1 MAKNYNH
8 NINAQIAYTHLF
20 SKKKQ
25 TLVAAF
31 GVTIG
36 IAIFIFMNSLMH
48 GFEVYSIESLFK
60 STPHLRIYKE
70 EKISQPLVA
79 DSANNLAI
87 LANPKII
94 KENKRLINP
103 NLIIE
108 TLKKQPGVI
117 GVTPNVSANVFYNNG
132 EAQVIG
138 RTSGVNIEEQNTM
151 FHLENYIV
159 EGKYSDLKS
168 NQNGIIIGVSIAQKL
183 NVRLNDNISVAT
195 AYGVS
200 KVMKVV
206 ALLRTGVSNT
216 DKTLSY
222 TNISAAQQLNKQGA
236 NYITDIFVNIKDFE
250 TAKKVLPEFK
260 QLSGYEVEDW
270 ETANASASASN
281 KIRKMMAMAISLSIM
296 LVAGFGIYNILNMT
310 IIEKLN
316 DIAILKAIGFSGKD
330 VIKIFVKEAMI
341 IGIIGIAFGLILA
354 LILVKLMGNMWV
366 GGDIGFFPIRFFPT
380 FFASG
385 IGLGLLITTLSGYI
399 PARKA
404 AKLDP
409 ITIFRK

>member
-79 DSANNLAI
+79 DSANNIAI
-87 LANPKII
+87 LANPKIT

>member
-87 LANPKII
+87 LANPKIT

>member
-1 MAKNYNH
+1 
-8 NINAQIAYTHLF
+8 
-20 SKKKQ
+20 
-25 TLVAAF
+25 
-31 GVTIG
+31 
-36 IAIFIFMNSLMH
+36 
-48 GFEVYSIESLFK
+48 
-60 STPHLRIYKE
+60 
-70 EKISQPLVA
+70 
-79 DSANNLAI
+79 
-87 LANPKII
+87 
-94 KENKRLINP
+94 
-103 NLIIE
+103 
-108 TLKKQPGVI
+108 
-117 GVTPNVSANVFYNNG
+117 
-132 EAQVIG
+132 
-138 RTSGVNIEEQNTM
+138 
-151 FHLENYIV
+151 
-159 EGKYSDLKS
+159 
-168 NQNGIIIGVSIAQKL
+168 
-183 NVRLNDNISVAT
+183 T

>member
-36 IAIFIFMNSLMH
+36 IAIFIFMNSLIH

-87 LANPKII
+87 LANPKIT

>member
-1 MAKNYNH
+1 MMKNYKH
-8 NINAQIAYTHLF
+8 NINSEIAFIHLI

-25 TLVAAF
+25 TMVAAL
-31 GVTIG
+31 GVTVG
-36 IAIFIFMNSLMH
+36 IAIFIFMNSLMY
-48 GFEVYSIESLFK
+48 GFEVYSVESLFK

-70 EKISQPLVA
+70 EHISQPLIKTSKT
-79 DSANNLAI
+79 DLA
-87 LANPKII
+87 LLTNPKIT
-94 KENKRLINP
+94 KESKKLINP
-103 NLIIE
+103 NLLIE
-108 TLKKQPGVI
+108 ALKKQPEVI

-132 EAQVIG
+132 EAQVTG

-151 FHLENYIV
+151 FQLEQYIV
-159 EGKYSDLKS
+159 EGKYSDLKA
-168 NQNGIIIGVSIAQKL
+168 NQNGIILGVGIAEKL
-183 NVRLNDNISVAT
+183 NVRLADNISVTT

-206 ALLRTGVSNT
+206 ALLKTGVTNT

-236 NYITDIFVNIKDFE
+236 SFITDIYVNINDYE
-250 TAKKVLPEFK
+250 TAKKLIPKFK

-270 ETANASASASN
+270 ETANASAAAAN
-281 KIRKMMAMAISLSIM
+281 KIRKMMAMSISFSIM
-296 LVAGFGIYNILNMT
+296 LVAAFGIYNILNMT
-310 IIEKLN
+310 IMEKLN

-330 VIKIFVKEAMI
+330 VIRIFVKEAI
-341 IGIIGIAFGLILA
+341 VIGLIGIAFGLVLA
-354 LILVKLMGNMWV
+354 MILVKVMGNMWV
-366 GGDIGFFPIRFFPT
+366 GGDIGFFPIRFFPK
-380 FFASG
+380 FFALG
-385 IGLGLLITTLSGYI
+385 IGFGLIVTTLAGYI

>member
-87 LANPKII
+87 LANPKIT

-159 EGKYSDLKS
+159 EGKYSDL
-168 NQNGIIIGVSIAQKL
+168 NQ
-183 NVRLNDNISVAT
+183 T
-195 AYGVS
+195 
-200 KVMKVV
+200 
-206 ALLRTGVSNT
+206 
-216 DKTLSY
+216 
-222 TNISAAQQLNKQGA
+222 
-236 NYITDIFVNIKDFE
+236 
-250 TAKKVLPEFK
+250 
-260 QLSGYEVEDW
+260 
-270 ETANASASASN
+270 
-281 KIRKMMAMAISLSIM
+281 
-296 LVAGFGIYNILNMT
+296 
-310 IIEKLN
+310 
-316 DIAILKAIGFSGKD
+316 KAESS
-330 VIKIFVKEAMI
+330 
-341 IGIIGIAFGLILA
+341 LA
-354 LILVKLMGNMWV
+354 L
-366 GGDIGFFPIRFFPT
+366 
-380 FFASG
+380 A
-385 IGLGLLITTLSGYI
+385 
-399 PARKA
+399 
-404 AKLDP
+404 
-409 ITIFRK
+409 